1 MSSDLEMYQYG
12 VKSNRYSSGR
22 PPVPPLDIDQSPH
35 TLYSDDTCASTPSET
50 QTVIEHPSVQ
60 PRTYP
65 IAWLVLFLLV
75 LLRSAVSIYQ
85 TTFSPI
91 PAVTAEYM
99 GVSLTA
105 INWLANVQSIV
116 YVILSFFTGWIF
128 ETIGV
133 KKSLLLAACL
143 NTIGCWIRWIAV
155 QFPQPSFPIL
165 MIGQVIASAACPL
178 TLNIMTM
185 FAATW
190 FTENRRATAGVFV
203 ASNYGGIIA
212 YFLMPAI
219 ATGKERIGF
228 TLIMVAVI
236 ATAAAV
242 PFFFIPEK
250 PPTPASVVS
259 TEPRPSYFGG
269 IKLLMCNK
277 HYWVLLM
284 IHGLNVGL
292 SISFGTLFT
301 QILTP
306 YGYTNS
312 QAGILSAVALVSGTL
327 GCSVAGPVLDITKQ
341 HKLFLRLMAPL
352 MLSTYVA
359 FIFIIQKNSFA
370 AVLYVNA
377 MNQFFLSFLVPVVI
391 ELGAEA
397 SYPVSESTS
406 SSFLWQFCQIF
417 GFIFVLIMDQLRDPN
432 GDPKDN
438 LTHGLIFQC
447 CAAAVCTIFCFL
459 YNGPMKRTEAL
470 QSLRSHDI
478 DNLAI
483 SKEDQA

>member
-1 MSSDLEMYQYG
+1 MNADVEMYQYG
-12 VKSNRYSSGR
+12 TKSNRYSSGR
-22 PPVPPLDIDQSPH
+22 PDIRQLDIRQSPH
-35 TLYSDDTCASTPSET
+35 NLYSDDAVSSPSET
-50 QTVIEHPSVQ
+50 QTVIEDSSFK

-65 IAWLVLFLLV
+65 IAWFILFLLV
-75 LLRSAVSIYQ
+75 LLRSSVSIYQ

-91 PAVTAEYM
+91 PSVTAEYM
-99 GVSLTA
+99 GVTLTA
-105 INWLANVQSIV
+105 INWLANVQSVV

-133 KKSLLLAACL
+133 KKSLLLAGCL
-143 NTIGCWIRWIAV
+143 NTVGCWIRWIAV
-155 QFPQPSFPIL
+155 QLPQPSFPFL
-165 MIGQVIASAACPL
+165 MIGQIISSTSCPL

-203 ASNYGGIIA
+203 ASNYGGIIS

-228 TLIMVAVI
+228 TLVMVAVI
-236 ATAAAV
+236 ATAATV

-269 IKLLMCNK
+269 IKLLIRNP

-352 MLSTYVA
+352 MLSTYIA
-359 FIFIIQKNSFA
+359 FIFIIQKDSFA

-391 ELGAEA
+391 ELSAEA

-417 GFIFVLIMDQLRDPN
+417 GFIFVLVMDQLRDPD
-432 GDPKDN
+432 GEPKDN

-447 CAAAVCTIFCFL
+447 CAAGVCAILCFL

-470 QSLRSHDI
+470 QAMSNQEV

-483 SKEDQA
+483 SKDGQA

>member
-1 MSSDLEMYQYG
+1 MYQYG

-22 PPVPPLDIDQSPH
+22 HPSVPPLDIDQSPH
-35 TLYSDDTCASTPSET
+35 TLYSDDTCVSTPSET
-50 QTVIEHPSVQ
+50 QTVIDQPTVQ

-133 KKSLLLAACL
+133 KKS
-143 NTIGCWIRWIAV
+143 
-155 QFPQPSFPIL
+155 
-165 MIGQVIASAACPL
+165 
-178 TLNIMTM
+178 

-203 ASNYGGIIA
+203 GNLSLTTLYQ
-212 YFLMPAI
+212 
-219 ATGKERIGF
+219 
-228 TLIMVAVI
+228 LIMVAVI

-269 IKLLMCNK
+269 IKLLMRNK

-284 IHGLNVGL
+284 IHGLNVGI

-359 FIFIIQKNSFA
+359 FIFISE
-370 AVLYVNA
+370 YVHEGCLHMSQMMWLTNEI
-377 MNQFFLSFLVPVVI
+377 FLLAPS
-391 ELGAEA
+391 AA

-470 QSLRSHDI
+470 KALRSHDI